1 MSRWLKRIGVSTI
14 ALSCVVGPAEAGPML
29 ARVKSNSTAAIDKAA
44 SGKSVG
50 ELSGTPAQSGATP
63 MNGGGSVVSVGSII
77 TTGDVHDIQIEVYA
91 PNSTLSSGG

>member
-63 MNGGGSVVSVGSII
+63 MNGGGSTALVTPTNDGAATRFFARRSSI
-77 TTGDVHDIQIEVYA
+77 T
-91 PNSTLSSGG
+91 